1 MADDSVDT
9 SLLNNGI
16 IFCQNPVDGELD
28 YYWDNEAEI
37 CCPSLMPDNNVIIE
51 QFSGDSMDLEEKCFQ
66 NMANLL
72 NKRDH
77 DNVARN
83 ELLSYKES
91 DKKFSFEE
99 NDVDM
104 DEVALD
110 DLIKKMTDTLND
122 NNQELKER
130 EEPKEPEEP
139 EEPEEPAEEPE
150 DPPSPTSPRDPER
163 DGPVLSEEEED
174 TEEGGIHRLE
184 HDPVFQDEAG
194 LMYGDDSRGEIWPDD
209 EGMDPMENQ

>member
-83 ELLSYKES
+83 ELLSYKE
-91 DKKFSFEE
+91 K
-99 NDVDM
+99 
-104 DEVALD
+104 
-110 DLIKKMTDTLND
+110 
-122 NNQELKER
+122 
-130 EEPKEPEEP
+130 
-139 EEPEEPAEEPE
+139 
-150 DPPSPTSPRDPER
+150 R

>member
-1 MADDSVDT
+1 MTDDSIDT

-16 IFCQNPVDGELD
+16 IFCENPADGELD

-37 CCPSLMPDNNVIIE
+37 CCPSLMPDNVIIDE
-51 QFSGDSMDLEEKCFQ
+51 FSGDSMDLEEKCFQ
-66 NMANLL
+66 DMANLL

-77 DNVARN
+77 INIAQN

-91 DKKFSFEE
+91 EKNFPFEE
-99 NDVDM
+99 NVD
-104 DEVALD
+104 DGSLD
-110 DLIKKMTDTLND
+110 DLIKEMTETLND
-122 NNQELKER
+122 NNQDLKER
-130 EEPKEPEEP
+130 EELEEP
-139 EEPEEPAEEPE
+139 EEPEEHEEPEKPE

-194 LMYGDDSRGEIWPDD
+194 LMYGDDSRGKIWPDD